1 MFRVLNCLVTQHDWR
16 LVVLAGIVCFLAS
29 LTAITLFNRARSTS
43 GSARAIW
50 IVAAGA
56 ATGCG
61 IWATH
66 FLAMLAYQPGIPIAY
81 DIDLTVLSLVAA
93 AMVTTAGLAVAV
105 VLPPRWGAPIGGGAI
120 GAGVAC
126 MHYLGMWAVDLP
138 GRVTWD
144 IPLVAASI
152 ALGIVLGM
160 AALVVAVR
168 RQGPKTLY
176 VSSLLLTLAIV
187 SHHFTAMGAVVIV
200 PDPTRTFSELSLSPD
215 SLAIAI
221 ASIAVAIL
229 GMSLI
234 SAFADRRLDDKGH
247 LLALALNNMTQ
258 GVVMFDASG
267 HLVVSNERYRLMYGL
282 SPDIIKPGGKLVDIV
297 RHRFETGSLDRDPAK
312 YCAELLDSM
321 SSDKVVSFVA
331 EGADGRAISVVNRA
345 IPGGR
350 YWVGTHDDITERRTA
365 EQKSALLAEQ
375 EARRATVDDA
385 IVWFRGSVDGILKT
399 VTDSVGAM
407 KTTAIALSAASNGT
421 SAETAGAVNTS
432 SDAFHGVE
440 SAAMAADELSKSIAE
455 INRQLLSA
463 SEVVRAATAEAQS
476 TNEVIG
482 SLAQAAQKIDDVV
495 KLIQSVA
502 GQTNLLALNAT
513 IEAARAGTAGKG
525 FAVVASEVKALA
537 VQTAKATE
545 IIAVQID
552 AVQSA
557 TQSAV
562 RAIGSITGRMEDI
575 RQFTAAIATSVAQQG
590 GATNEISNN
599 VAAAADG
606 TKSVV
611 AVLQR
616 VADTIADMRSSADTV
631 SAASATVESAAHALR
646 NSIEGFLSKVA
657 M

>member
-50 IVAAGA
+50 IAAAGA

-81 DIDLTVLSLVAA
+81 DIDLTALSLVAA
-93 AMVTTAGLAVAV
+93 ATVTTAGLAVAV
-105 VLPPRWGAPIGGGAI
+105 ILPPRWGAPIGGGAI

-152 ALGIVLGM
+152 GLGIVLGM
-160 AALVVAVR
+160 AALAVAVR
-168 RQGPKTLY
+168 RQGRRTIY

-187 SHHFTAMGAVVIV
+187 THHFTAMGAVVIV
-200 PDPTRTFSELSLSPD
+200 PDPTRAFSELSLSPN

-258 GVVMFDASG
+258 GVVMFDKTG
-267 HLVVSNERYRLMYGL
+267 RLIVCNDRYRQMYGL
-282 SPDIIKPGGKLVDIV
+282 SPDIVKTGARLPDIV
-297 RHRFETGSLDRDPAK
+297 RHRSDKGNLQRDPRQ
-312 YCAELLDSM
+312 YTAELLDSM
-321 SSDKVVSFVA
+321 ANGKIVSFVSEA
-331 EGADGRAISVVNRA
+331 PDGRIVSVVNRA
-345 IPGGR
+345 IPNHN
-350 YWVGTHDDITERRTA
+350 YWVGTHDDITERRAA
-365 EQKSALLAEQ
+365 EKKSAQLAEQ
-375 EARRATVDDA
+375 EARRAAVDDA

-407 KTTAIALSAASNGT
+407 KTTATALSAASNET

-432 SDAFHGVE
+432 SEAFHGVE

-599 VAAAADG
+599 VAAAAGG

-611 AVLQR
+611 AVLHR

-631 SAASATVESAAHALR
+631 SAASATVEKAAHALR

-657 M
+657 V

>member
-29 LTAITLFNRARSTS
+29 LTAITLFNRARSTA

-56 ATGCG
+56 AGGCG

-66 FLAMLAYQPGIPIAY
+66 FLAMLAYQPGIPVAY

-93 AMVTTAGLAVAV
+93 VMVTAAGLAVAV
-105 VLPPRWGAPIGGGAI
+105 ALPSRWGAPIGGSVI

-152 ALGIVLGM
+152 GLGIVLGM
-160 AALVVAVR
+160 AALAVAVR
-168 RQGPKTLY
+168 RQGRSTLY
-176 VSSLLLTLAIV
+176 LASLLLTLAIV

-200 PDPTRTFSELSLSPD
+200 PDPTRAFSELSLSPD
-215 SLAIAI
+215 SLAIVI

-258 GVVMFDASG
+258 GVVMFDKAG
-267 HLVVSNERYRLMYGL
+267 RLFICNDRYRQMYRL
-282 SPDIIKPGGKLVDIV
+282 SPEIVKPGARLTEIV
-297 RHRFETGSLDRDPAK
+297 RHRFEQGNLQRDPQQ
-312 YCAELLDSM
+312 YTAELLDSM
-321 SSDKVVSFVA
+321 ARGKEVSFVS
-331 EGADGRAISVVNRA
+331 ETPDGRIVSVVNRA
-345 IPGGR
+345 IPNNN
-350 YWVGTHDDITERRTA
+350 YWVGTHDDITERRAA
-365 EQKSALLAEQ
+365 EQKSAQLAEQ
-375 EARRATVDDA
+375 EARRAAVDDA

-399 VTDSVGAM
+399 VTDSIGAM
-407 KTTAIALSAASNGT
+407 KTTATALSAASNGT

-590 GATNEISNN
+590 GATNEISDN
-599 VAAAADG
+599 VAAAASG

-616 VADTIADMRSSADTV
+616 VADTIADMRNSADTV
-631 SAASATVESAAHALR
+631 SAASATVERAAHALR

-657 M
+657 V